1 MYPNTRKVWLFL
13 IPGILMAIPEIIWH
27 VHFVFKFAS
36 DNRSVKA
43 NYTQIE
49 SILGYLTHL
58 FFFLFLSWEFVLK
71 KEWKSIIIILP
82 VFIFFTVI
90 NYFDLGFYK
99 TDIFSY
105 SGKSPTTW
113 FFVYN
118 ILFSGLCWFG
128 FIYGYLK
135 GGIKNAFISYTLG
148 VVFSALIYM
157 IRINNFFD
165 TSFNENLFLSLVYIL
180 FIYIPVGYTFYF
192 LLNFY
197 GNWFQG
203 SAAYSSK
210 VKKQPIGGNS
220 FFVPFVIIYTLYIL
234 LFAAYFT
241 PRRVSVSGGFIMD
254 VEWVFIVYF
263 VLTIVGLFAI
273 LHVLS
278 TLIIQK
284 LNVLKLSIGFTYLLS
299 FVPVVNIFTLLYI
312 AIKASKSNENTEQI
326 TTRNNEEFDNDG
338 YKRFVITIN
347 IIGYIVG
354 LILISR
360 DAPASVIKINSA
372 FYFVNIVILIFF
384 YSYRLAWIAL
394 IFSLIF
400 LTFFRFYY
408 KMADEMLIISSLI
421 SGLTMVYLYAQSF
434 HPISLDFGK
443 EEMVEEKVDKDV
455 TG

>member
-1 MYPNTRKVWLFL
+1 M
-13 IPGILMAIPEIIWH
+13 
-27 VHFVFKFAS
+27 
-36 DNRSVKA
+36 
-43 NYTQIE
+43 
-49 SILGYLTHL
+49 
-58 FFFLFLSWEFVLK
+58 SWEFILK
-71 KEWKSIIIILP
+71 KEWKPIIIILL
-82 VFIFFTVI
+82 VLIAFTAL

-99 TDIFSY
+99 TDNFSY

-135 GGIKNAFISYTLG
+135 GGIKNAFISYALG
-148 VVFSALIYM
+148 IVFSALIYM

-165 TSFNENLFLSLVYIL
+165 TSFNENLVLSLVYIL

-197 GNWFQG
+197 GNWFKG
-203 SAAYSSK
+203 SAAYSPN

-220 FFVPFVIIYTLYIL
+220 FFVPFILIYTLNIL

-254 VEWVFIVYF
+254 VEWVFIVYL
-263 VLTIVGLFAI
+263 VLTIVGLFSI

-278 TLIIQK
+278 SLIIQK
-284 LNVLKLSIGFTYLLS
+284 LYALKLSIGFSYLLS
-299 FVPVVNIFTLLYI
+299 FVPVINIFTLLYI
-312 AIKASKSNENTEQI
+312 AQKSSKLNENPEQI
-326 TTRNNEEFDNDG
+326 TPKNNEEFDNDG
-338 YKRFVITIN
+338 YKKFVIVIN

-372 FYFVNIVILIFF
+372 FYVVNIIILFYF

-408 KMADEMLIISSLI
+408 KMADEILIISSLI
-421 SGLTMVYLYAQSF
+421 SGLTMVYLYTQSF
-434 HPISLDFGK
+434 HPISLDF
-443 EEMVEEKVDKDV
+443 EEELDTKTENPSAEV
-455 TG
+455 